1 MNLSRM
7 PEDDGKKSVELHTI
21 SKAYGEKKAVDDVT
35 LDVREG
41 EFLTLLGPSGCGKTS
56 LLMMIAGFVSPTSGD
71 ISAAGRDITDLPPE
85 RRNFGMVFQGYALFP
100 HLNVRDNIAYPLR
113 RRGLGR
119 ETISTRVQDVLTKVQ
134 LAGLETRFPRE
145 LSGGQQQRVALA
157 RAIVFRPDLVLLD
170 EPLSALDASLRSDLQ
185 VELRALH
192 RETGMTFVC
201 VTHDQD
207 EALSMSDRIAV
218 MNGGRI
224 AQVSS
229 PHELFSRPKN
239 KFVAT
244 FMGAKN
250 ILAGEVISEEAGNV
264 RYRVGGEVFA
274 QERPTR
280 WSERKELI
288 VALRPHNI
296 NVDGAGNQ
304 IAGRVKTVSYLGID
318 VILTTETTIG
328 TLTSRH
334 PADERSLSIREG
346 DQIELFWSPSDGI
359 VVDAE

>member
-7 PEDDGKKSVELHTI
+7 PEAAGKKNVELHTI
-21 SKAYGEKKAVDDVT
+21 SKAYGVKKAVDAVN

-56 LLMMIAGFVSPTSGD
+56 LLMMIAGFVAPTGGNIQS
-71 ISAAGRDITDLPPE
+71 AGREITTLPPE

-100 HLNVRDNIAYPLR
+100 HLNIRDNIAYALR
-113 RRGLGR
+113 RRGIGR
-119 ETISTRVQDVLTKVQ
+119 EAIATRVQDVLDKVQ

-239 KFVAT
+239 RFVAT

-250 ILAGEVISEEAGNV
+250 ILAGEVISEESGIV
-264 RYRVGGEVFA
+264 KYRVGEEVLV
-274 QERPTR
+274 QERPGN
-280 WSERKELI
+280 WSKHKDFI

-296 NVDGAGNQ
+296 HLAGTGNR
-304 IAGRVKTVSYLGID
+304 IAGRVKTVSYLGMD
-318 VILTTETTIG
+318 VILTTDTAIG
-328 TLTSRH
+328 TLSSRH
-334 PADERSLSIREG
+334 PADERSLSIHEG
-346 DQIELFWSPSDGI
+346 HQIELCWSPSDGI